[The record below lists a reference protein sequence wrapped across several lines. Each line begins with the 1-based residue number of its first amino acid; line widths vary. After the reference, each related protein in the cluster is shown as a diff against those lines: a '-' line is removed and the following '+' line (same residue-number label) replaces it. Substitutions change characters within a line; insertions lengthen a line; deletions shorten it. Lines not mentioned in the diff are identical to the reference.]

1 MQRLRLSTTK
11 SSPRTEKCEE
21 KLVLMRQREA
31 KSFKL
36 IDEKALEIQKLI
48 TKTSSD
54 RTVMDVLNE
63 RVHQLR
69 QQSQFTQREKNDLNA
84 RSKTLNH

>member
-1 MQRLRLSTTK
+1 
-11 SSPRTEKCEE
+11 
-21 KLVLMRQREA
+21 
-31 KSFKL
+31 L

-69 QQSQFTQREKNDLNA
+69 QQS
-84 RSKTLNH
+84 